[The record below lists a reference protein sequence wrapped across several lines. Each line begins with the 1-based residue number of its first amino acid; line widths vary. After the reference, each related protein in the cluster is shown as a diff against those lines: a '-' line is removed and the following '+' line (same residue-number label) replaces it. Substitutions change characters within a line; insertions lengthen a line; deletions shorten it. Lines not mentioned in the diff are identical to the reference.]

1 MNRLQMGF
9 VAIKKIARRFRLCD
23 RWGISAFRAQCDTSN
38 QRSVQPRPHAFHPTQ
53 RKTLLMFKNKLLL
66 LMAGACLGLPLE
78 ATTIFNTYPDG
89 PANYT
94 NAFVLEAQTF
104 TAPADPVLSSFEFR
118 MASAEGQSVQLEI
131 YQWGAFGPAATPLYT
146 SAAMARI
153 NAPQGFQDFLVS
165 NINLSL
171 TPGDLYGAVLDSG
184 GYASFNAAF
193 NGNQNSYTGGKLWL
207 LSQNATNWS
216 APYPYNVV
224 FQATF
229 QPAGDSP
236 VPEPAAFLL
245 MGAGLATLALLRRRR
260 SRLHS

>member
-66 LMAGACLGLPLE
+66 LMAGACLGLPREAIRKTLLMFKNKLLLLMAGACLGLPLE

-94 NAFVLEAQTF
+94 NAFVMEAQTF

-118 MASAEGQSVQLEI
+118 MASAEGQSVQLNAN
-131 YQWGAFGPAATPLYT
+131 QWGAFGPAATPL
-146 SAAMARI
+146 
-153 NAPQGFQDFLVS
+153 
-165 NINLSL
+165 
-171 TPGDLYGAVLDSG
+171 
-184 GYASFNAAF
+184 
-193 NGNQNSYTGGKLWL
+193 
-207 LSQNATNWS
+207 
-216 APYPYNVV
+216 
-224 FQATF
+224 
-229 QPAGDSP
+229 
-236 VPEPAAFLL
+236 
-245 MGAGLATLALLRRRR
+245 
-260 SRLHS
+260 